1 MLFVCCYVSYYEIT
15 SILYFQLVTCTP
27 DYSRIVFYSSWLRI
41 SIWHTVYDSSVQR
54 FFYHRHIV
62 EGPLTPFCATLW
74 CCFRSALTGSHRNI
88 YLYFFG
94 GSVIL
99 KQASTRQHTPARTF
113 ALFSGFFNIRLLIT
127 GRQQLCS
134 YHFSWFFDIF

>member
-99 KQASTRQHTPARTF
+99 KQASTRQHVHF